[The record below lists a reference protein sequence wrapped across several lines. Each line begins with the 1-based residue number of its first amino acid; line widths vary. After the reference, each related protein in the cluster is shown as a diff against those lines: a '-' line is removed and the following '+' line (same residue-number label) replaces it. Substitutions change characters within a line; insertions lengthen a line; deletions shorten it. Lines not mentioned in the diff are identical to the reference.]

1 MSEILYEDEEFGNVM
16 IKINNRARRVI
27 FRVKD
32 GILKMTC
39 PPCFNRKDIIRSIE
53 GNREGLR
60 RLFERVNK
68 KSPLPFYEGQRIL
81 CGRYTL
87 NIGRQKHF
95 PGELLLGRNG
105 YDLSVLCYE
114 SVDMGNPDIQD
125 RIRRGIEILVRK
137 AAEDFLP
144 IRVRENAARLGLR
157 VGRVTIGRG
166 RRKLGHCT
174 GKGDISLSF
183 YLMFLPFHLVDYI
196 IFHELAHL
204 SYMDHSEAFHRL
216 CDVYC
221 GGKEKKWRSE
231 LRKFVFPID

>member
-1 MSEILYEDEEFGNVM
+1 MREIYLEYREGKN
-16 IKINNRARRVI
+16 I
-27 FRVKD
+27 FPVSCCWD
-32 GILKMTC
+32 GTDMTC
-39 PPCFNRKDIIRSIE
+39 RSFVMNRLIWD
-53 GNREGLR
+53 
-60 RLFERVNK
+60 
-68 KSPLPFYEGQRIL
+68 
-81 CGRYTL
+81 
-87 NIGRQKHF
+87 
-95 PGELLLGRNG
+95 
-105 YDLSVLCYE
+105 
-114 SVDMGNPDIQD
+114 NPDIQD

-144 IRVRENAARLGLR
+144 ERVRENAARLGLR